1 MSDDLTQRGE
11 PDRSRIALNEDHE
24 IRYWTERFGVSEGRL
39 REAVKSVGNSA
50 DDVGEWL
57 KGNT

>member
-39 REAVKSVGNSA
+39 REAVKSAGNSV
-50 DDVGEWL
+50 DDVRQWL
-57 KGNT
+57 EGNA